1 MIGNPFPIKSLG
13 QAPSHLTTCENAMN
27 YSTEHPVSIAQPLR
41 ERFIADA
48 GPSAM
53 LDQAANLAIRFTAA
67 PRDYLGS
74 ATDAMKTR
82 AALGEK
88 IAAAIRALCVLPP
101 PVAPAPQ
108 PMVAATTTA
117 DVTPQVVTDVRAARI
132 ESALARLLASDPT
145 TAACSEDDLFAATN
159 DASAPPFVR
168 EQAAAMLEARAALA
182 AAPVQAQE
190 PIGEVAAQGRFTSN
204 VDWFSGYMPP
214 IGTKLYTAPV
224 QPVAVPDGEVIKAA
238 QALLDEHKS
247 ACLTDPMYALIEMAK
262 DGEEA
267 TVSAALLA
275 DLFRAIDD
283 APAAQGDAK
292 ELTDAQIDQLAIQ
305 IYGSTAT
312 AQERQLARAA
322 IAASKAVR
330 P

>member
-1 MIGNPFPIKSLG
+1 
-13 QAPSHLTTCENAMN
+13 MN
-27 YSTEHPVSIAQPLR
+27 YSTEQPVSIAQPLR
-41 ERFIADA
+41 ERFLADA
-48 GPSAM
+48 GPSAL

-67 PRDYLGS
+67 PRDYLGP

-88 IAAAIRALCVLPP
+88 IAAAIRVLCVLPP
-101 PVAPAPQ
+101 PAAPAPQ
-108 PMVAATTTA
+108 PMAAATTSA
-117 DVTPQVVTDVRAARI
+117 DVTPLVATDVRAARI

-182 AAPVQAQE
+182 AAPVQ
-190 PIGEVAAQGRFTSN
+190 
-204 VDWFSGYMPP
+204 
-214 IGTKLYTAPV
+214 
-224 QPVAVPDGEVIKAA
+224 PVAVPDGEVIKAA

-262 DGEEA
+262 NDEEA
-267 TVSAALLA
+267 SVSAALLA

-322 IAASKAVR
+322 IAASKAAS
-330 P
+330 